1 MRFSSGDHDPFNW
14 ITGKLVNL
22 VWRITPDCRE
32 VTRLTSEGRDRPL
45 PLGTRLR
52 IGLHRRFCKW
62 CARYA
67 RQLDFLHKANHLF
80 AAHVDQ
86 LSGPSLNT
94 DAKSRMK
101 RTLQTVASGESR
113 QRRFATE
120 YNDQRPV

>member
-80 AAHVDQ
+80 AAHVDH
-86 LSGPSLNT
+86 LTGPSLNT
-94 DAKSRMK
+94 DAKLRMK
-101 RTLQTVASGESR
+101 RTLETLAIRGSR
-113 QRRFATE
+113 QVPFR
-120 YNDQRPV
+120 NSVQ

>member
-1 MRFSSGDHDPFNW
+1 MRFSSGDHRPFDW
-14 ITGKLVNL
+14 ITSKLVNL

-32 VTRLTSEGRDRPL
+32 VTRLTSEGRDRVL

-52 IGLHRRFCKW
+52 LGLHRRFCKW

-67 RQLDFLHKANHLF
+67 KQLDFLHKANHLF
-80 AAHVDQ
+80 ATHLDQ

-101 RTLQTVASGESR
+101 RTLQTVASRESR
-113 QRRFATE
+113 QASFR
-120 YNDQRPV
+120 NSIQ

>member
-1 MRFSSGDHDPFNW
+1 MRFSSGDRDPSNW

-32 VTRLTSEGRDRPL
+32 VTRLTSAWRDRLL
-45 PLGTRLR
+45 PLGTPLRL
-52 IGLHRRFCKW
+52 GLHRRFCKW

-86 LSGPSLNT
+86 LSGPSLNN
-94 DAKSRMK
+94 DAKLRMK
-101 RTLQTVASGESR
+101 RTLQTVAIRESR
-113 QRRFATE
+113 QAPFRKSV
-120 YNDQRPV
+120 Q

>member
-1 MRFSSGDHDPFNW
+1 MLFSSGDHNPSNW

-32 VTRLTSEGRDRPL
+32 VTRLTSEGRDRLL

-52 IGLHRRFCKW
+52 LGLHRRFCKW

-86 LSGPSLNT
+86 LSGPSLST

-101 RTLQTVASGESR
+101 RTLQTGASRESR
-113 QRRFATE
+113 QT
-120 YNDQRPV
+120 PVRDSVR